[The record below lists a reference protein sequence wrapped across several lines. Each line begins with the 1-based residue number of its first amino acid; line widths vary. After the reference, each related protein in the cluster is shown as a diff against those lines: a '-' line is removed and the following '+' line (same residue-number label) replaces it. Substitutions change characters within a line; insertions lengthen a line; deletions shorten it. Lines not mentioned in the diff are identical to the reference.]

1 MQIEQR
7 SIPTLRFIK
16 NMNCLIKDNLT
27 DDIISSTINKIHKKE
42 HEANIIIKK
51 KETKI
56 ELVKYLHAT
65 CGYPTINTFTK
76 AIVNNNFIS

>member
-1 MQIEQR
+1 
-7 SIPTLRFIK
+7 
-16 NMNCLIKDNLT
+16 MNCLIKDNLT
-27 DDIISSTINKIHKKE
+27 NNIIFSIINKLYKKE
-42 HEANIIIKK
+42 HKVNVIIKK